1 MGISSGAA
9 AAAAIKVGKR
19 PENAGKIIV
28 VSLLFSISLLNESY
42 RMTRTIVYS
51 SVSFRWE
58 LTFILH

>member
-1 MGISSGAA
+1 MRISIEAA
-9 AAAAIKVGKR
+9 TIKAGKR
-19 PENAGKIIV
+19 PEHAGKLIV